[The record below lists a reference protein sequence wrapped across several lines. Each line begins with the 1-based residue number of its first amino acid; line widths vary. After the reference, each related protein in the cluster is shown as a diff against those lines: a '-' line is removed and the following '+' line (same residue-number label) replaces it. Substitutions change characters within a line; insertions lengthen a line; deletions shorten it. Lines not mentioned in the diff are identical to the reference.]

1 MDCLDALAEIDAELA
16 ELSHP
21 LGSIA
26 YQKAGTQRAEAPSG
40 RDVLAY
46 DDAPAPPLMDDELAK
61 AKQLDAAVEAQG
73 LLYGRDKAP
82 AEGKKRKG
90 REGGVALP
98 TWMDLDQETLP
109 NAPTVGARA
118 KRPAALDAFGGV
130 GELTVQMRTARG
142 GLGGDRAFDALL
154 SHHERA
160 KGREEARPA
169 CARAGLGV
177 GPRPKR
183 NPEPEPEPDPNQARS
198 ARERGEKVWGTPH
211 EGYVCHICQQPG
223 HWIQNCPHAQP
234 RSSGA
239 DAITPPEGYVC
250 HFCSVPG
257 HWRQNCPAAAAAA
270 EGGAADGDGA
280 GRAPKAQ
287 RTAPLSA
294 EQRVAGAKGKPPSS
308 CAPSSAL
315 ASASASASTLALG
328 LS

>member
-109 NAPTVGARA
+109 NAPTMGARA

-142 GLGGDRAFDALL
+142 GLGGDRAFHALL

-169 CARAGLGV
+169 CARAG
-177 GPRPKR
+177 
-183 NPEPEPEPDPNQARS
+183 
-198 ARERGEKVWGTPH
+198 
-211 EGYVCHICQQPG
+211 
-223 HWIQNCPHAQP
+223 
-234 RSSGA
+234 
-239 DAITPPEGYVC
+239 
-250 HFCSVPG
+250 
-257 HWRQNCPAAAAAA
+257 
-270 EGGAADGDGA
+270 
-280 GRAPKAQ
+280 
-287 RTAPLSA
+287 
-294 EQRVAGAKGKPPSS
+294 
-308 CAPSSAL
+308 
-315 ASASASASTLALG
+315 
-328 LS
+328 